1 MAGKGRKAGFVMGDA
16 HRTKIA
22 NSKIL
27 NNLIKFAEGDL
38 TPDEYPPH
46 RVTAALGLLKK
57 VMPDMTETMVKG
69 ANEDGSHSITFK
81 TIIEK

>member
-1 MAGKGRKAGFVMGDA
+1 MGQE

-27 NNLIKFAEGDL
+27 SELVKFAEGK
-38 TPDEYPPH
+38 TKPDEYPPH

-57 VMPDMTETMVKG
+57 VMPDLTENMIKGDEDNPVK
-69 ANEDGSHSITFK
+69 TV
-81 TIIEK
+81 TRIELVSVKPSDNG